1 MQREYPERPLVGIGA
16 VVRRGDRVLLVRR
29 AKPPRAN
36 GWSLPGGLQ
45 QLGETVFAAAARE
58 VREETGVIAQGWR
71 LIAIADLIEH
81 DDAGR
86 VRYHYTLIDVAAT
99 WCSGEAVAGDDASAV
114 TWASLDDLARYEL
127 WDETVRVI
135 SLALASAEPD
145 PPSRQT

>member
-16 VVRRGDRVLLVRR
+16 VVRRGNRVLLLRR

-36 GWSLPGGLQ
+36 AWSLPGGLQ
-45 QLGETVFAAAARE
+45 RLGETVFAAAARE

-99 WCSGEAVAGDDASAV
+99 WCSGDAVAGDDASAV
-114 TWASLDDLARYEL
+114 AWADLDDLARYEL
-127 WDETVRVI
+127 WEETVRVI
-135 SLALASAEPD
+135 RLAFANGGTDARSGAA
-145 PPSRQT
+145 